1 MTTAS
6 RIARHAVEPR
16 LVGRRTDNKLVD
28 AETVGIVG
36 TTGSGKS
43 TIINLLMRFYDD
55 YEGDIFIDDVNIK
68 DIDMEFFRSRIGYV
82 QQEPLMFRDTIFNNI
97 SYSLPGAHVD
107 QVLNAA
113 DVANAHSFITRLP
126 NAYDTT
132 LGERGVGLSGGEKQR
147 LSIARAVLKNPNL
160 MIFDEATSAVDSE
173 TEKLIQDA
181 IDQVIRGR
189 TTFMIAHRLST
200 LRKANRILVVD
211 KGRIIEN
218 GSHDELMALKGK
230 YYKLI
235 QIQSMSE
242 KVAADKAAEN
252 FE

>member
-1 MTTAS
+1 
-6 RIARHAVEPR
+6 
-16 LVGRRTDNKLVD
+16 
-28 AETVGIVG
+28 
-36 TTGSGKS
+36 
-43 TIINLLMRFYDD
+43 
-55 YEGDIFIDDVNIK
+55 
-68 DIDMEFFRSRIGYV
+68 
-82 QQEPLMFRDTIFNNI
+82 
-97 SYSLPGAHVD
+97 
-107 QVLNAA
+107 
-113 DVANAHSFITRLP
+113 
-126 NAYDTT
+126 
-132 LGERGVGLSGGEKQR
+132 
-147 LSIARAVLKNPNL
+147 
-160 MIFDEATSAVDSE
+160 
-173 TEKLIQDA
+173 

>member
-1 MTTAS
+1 
-6 RIARHAVEPR
+6 
-16 LVGRRTDNKLVD
+16 
-28 AETVGIVG
+28 
-36 TTGSGKS
+36 
-43 TIINLLMRFYDD
+43 
-55 YEGDIFIDDVNIK
+55 
-68 DIDMEFFRSRIGYV
+68 
-82 QQEPLMFRDTIFNNI
+82 MFRDTIFNNI
-97 SYSLPGAHVD
+97 AYSLPGAHVD
-107 QVLNAA
+107 QVINAA
-113 DVANAHSFITRLP
+113 DIANAHTFISRLP
-126 NAYDTT
+126 DAYDTT

-181 IDQVIRGR
+181 IDRVIRGR

-218 GSHDELMALKGK
+218 GSHNELMDLKGK

-242 KVAADKAAEN
+242 KVAADKQAEN